1 MLIPSKLNAPK
12 EMQQDQPQLYDS
24 LIKILNSDEQRV
36 VQGIILQADAFN
48 MAPASIIQPNG
59 GHR

>member
-1 MLIPSKLNAPK
+1 
-12 EMQQDQPQLYDS
+12 MQQDQPQLYDS
-24 LIKILNSDEQRV
+24 LIKILTSDEQRF
-36 VQGIILQADAFN
+36 VQEIILRADALN

>member
-1 MLIPSKLNAPK
+1 
-12 EMQQDQPQLYDS
+12 MQRDQPQLYDS
-24 LIKILNSDEQRV
+24 LIKILDSDEQRV
-36 VQGIILQADAFN
+36 VQEIILQADALS

>member
-1 MLIPSKLNAPK
+1 
-12 EMQQDQPQLYDS
+12 MQRDQPQLYDS
-24 LIKILNSDEQRV
+24 LIKFLDSDEQRV
-36 VQGIILQADAFN
+36 VQEIFLQADAFN

>member
-1 MLIPSKLNAPK
+1 MK
-12 EMQQDQPQLYDS
+12 QDQPQLYDS
-24 LIKILNSDEQRV
+24 LIKILTSDEERV
-36 VQGIILQADAFN
+36 VQEIILKAEAFN

>member
-1 MLIPSKLNAPK
+1 MK
-12 EMQQDQPQLYDS
+12 QDQPQLYDS
-24 LIKILNSDEQRV
+24 LTKILNPDEERV
-36 VQGIILQADAFN
+36 VQQIILQADAFN

>member
-1 MLIPSKLNAPK
+1 
-12 EMQQDQPQLYDS
+12 MQRDQPQLYDS
-24 LIKILNSDEQRV
+24 LIKILDSDEQRV
-36 VQGIILQADAFN
+36 IQEIILQAEALN